1 MGIVEADKRNGRWWD
16 SSVEIN
22 SRNGCYKRPTSD
34 KVWLTVWMLAIEKR
48 HSILSVKI
56 QSMFSRETTAASG
69 ERLKDR

>member
-34 KVWLTVWMLAIEKR
+34 KVWLTVWMLAIEK
-48 HSILSVKI
+48 SVKI